1 MWPSSDHA
9 ADASTVA
16 ESVGTSPPSGLRA
29 PAGKLESDILERPKA
44 LSAQPVT
51 ALLLL
56 IPVATY
62 FWYIHQFG
70 VNAIWFD
77 QWDNIALLTHSS
89 FFLHSYAGHTSL
101 SMLWIQHNENRMLF
115 PNLVV
120 LALGSLTHLN
130 ILTEEYLSAVL
141 LVIAVWLIVMANRR
155 DLAPV
160 HWIVYL
166 PVAFLMLSVGQ
177 FGDTLFGFQ
186 LAWYIILLALA
197 AVIFLLD
204 SPRANW
210 VVLIAAIGMAVIGSY
225 SSLQGLFIWP
235 AGLIVL
241 LWRSRPRV
249 FLITWLLSAVVTVG
263 VYFYHFD
270 FGETYSGQSGYLFAH
285 PFSAAEFFFL
295 SIGDLI
301 GKPLPPGPQ
310 ASDPLLVGLGV
321 VIFLLAVASLV
332 VYGRRSR
339 PARSPVGPA
348 LICFGVLFALSITYG
363 RSHFGLSVASQ
374 SRYVTFDLLIL
385 VGCYLCLIERWPAP
399 GDKGTMAATGKE
411 GGAGPVVNEVE
422 TAPEE
427 RRQRVLVTLRVLAIL
442 LIVWTVWGGAQNG
455 IADGKGS
462 RSLLQRAALVA
473 AHAQDAPDSLIR
485 SDLLPASSIAYSNV
499 RGLAELA
506 KENHLSFFATSV
518 GARLERMSLPKAG
531 HSLPPRS
538 TVVKPRSGSVFR
550 GEVSLV
556 ASATSDYP
564 LKAVDFRISG
574 SPTGAA
580 IVLHGADYGEYGWQA
595 GWSSTALPNGSYSV
609 QSIARDV
616 AGHVSTSHAVPFT
629 IEN

>member
-1 MWPSSDHA
+1 
-9 ADASTVA
+9 
-16 ESVGTSPPSGLRA
+16 
-29 PAGKLESDILERPKA
+29 
-44 LSAQPVT
+44 VT

-62 FWYIHQFG
+62 FWFIHQFG
-70 VNAIWFD
+70 VNAIWYD
-77 QWDNIALLTHSS
+77 QWDNVALLTHSS
-89 FFLHSYAGHTSL
+89 FYFHSYAGHTSL

-141 LVIAVWLIVMANRR
+141 LVIAVSLIVLANRR

-186 LAWYIILLALA
+186 VAWYIVLLALA
-197 AVIFLLD
+197 TVIFLLD

-210 VVLIAAIGMAVIGSY
+210 VFLVAAIGMAVIGSY
-225 SSLQGLFIWP
+225 SSLQGMFIWP

-241 LWRSRPRV
+241 LWKRRPRA
-249 FLITWLLSAVVTVG
+249 FLMTWLISSVVTVG

-270 FGETYSGQSGYLFAH
+270 FRETYSGQSGYLFAH
-285 PFSAAEFFFL
+285 PFSALEFFFL
-295 SIGDLI
+295 SIGDLM
-301 GKPLPPGPQ
+301 GKPLPAGPQ

-321 VIFLLAVASLV
+321 VIFLLAVASLAL
-332 VYGRRSR
+332 YGRRSR
-339 PARSPVGPA
+339 PATSPVGPA
-348 LICFGVLFALSITYG
+348 LICFGMLFALSITFG

-385 VGCYLCLIERWPAP
+385 IGCYLCLIERWPSQ
-399 GDKGTMAATGKE
+399 GDKGTMGAAGKE
-411 GGAGPVVNEVE
+411 CGAGPVVDEAE
-422 TAPEE
+422 TAPDE
-427 RRQRVLVTLRVLAIL
+427 RRQRVPVTLRVLTIL
-442 LIVWTVWGGAQNG
+442 LIVWTVWGGAENG

-473 AHAQDAPDSLIR
+473 AHAQDAPDSLIQ
-485 SDLLPASSIAYSNV
+485 SALLPGPSVAFSNV
-499 RGLAELA
+499 RALAQLA

-531 HSLPPRS
+531 PSPPPRS
-538 TVVKPRSGSVFR
+538 TVVTPRSGSVLR

-556 ASATSDYP
+556 ASAGGDYP
-564 LKAVDFRISG
+564 IEAVDFRISG
-574 SPTGAA
+574 STTGAP
-580 IVLHGADYGEYGWQA
+580 IVLHSANYGPYGWLA
-595 GWSSTALPNGSYSV
+595 GWLSTALPNGSYSV
-609 QSIARDV
+609 QSIARDT